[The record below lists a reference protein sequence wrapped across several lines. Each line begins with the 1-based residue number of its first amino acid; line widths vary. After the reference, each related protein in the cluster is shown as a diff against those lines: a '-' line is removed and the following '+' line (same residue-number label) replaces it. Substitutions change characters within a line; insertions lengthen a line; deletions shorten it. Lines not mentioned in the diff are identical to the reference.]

1 MSWADQ
7 PLGWGAIQP
16 ALPPPYVL
24 RQVINLALDS
34 ADVCGSDVPGSR
46 AGGEHPESERPGRL
60 GQLGPKINEGDESE
74 RLVPPWTAEDAR
86 QIRLLELQD
95 ALRKADASK
104 HRVRTSEH
112 RNEDHGEYGPQSRMT
127 RDGRIAF
134 GRNGLPAL
142 NERTIEHRAP
152 NDHGQ
157 KRSVRLRDGQ
167 TGNNGRIAVIRR
179 RKPGPKPKHGF
190 PLDERLRKIKSR
202 CKKRGVPFIL
212 AQHLKP
218 KKAKEP
224 EHEHDS

>member
-1 MSWADQ
+1 MCAA
-7 PLGWGAIQP
+7 P
-16 ALPPPYVL
+16 V
-24 RQVINLALDS
+24 
-34 ADVCGSDVPGSR
+34 VPGAAELVERTLR
-46 AGGEHPESERPGRL
+46 ANRL
-60 GQLGPKINEGDESE
+60 GGLDLGLGPKLNEGDKPK
-74 RLVPPWTAEDAR
+74 RFGQPWTAEDAR
-86 QIRLLELQD
+86 QIRLLEMED

-104 HRVRTSEH
+104 HRVRTSEY
-112 RNEDHGEYGPQSRMT
+112 RNEDHGEYGPQSRIT

-167 TGNNGRIAVIRR
+167 TGNNRRIAVIRR

-202 CKKRGVPFIL
+202 CKKRGVPFVL

-218 KKAKEP
+218 NKAKEP

>member
-1 MSWADQ
+1 MISPNA
-7 PLGWGAIQP
+7 
-16 ALPPPYVL
+16 
-24 RQVINLALDS
+24 
-34 ADVCGSDVPGSR
+34 
-46 AGGEHPESERPGRL
+46 
-60 GQLGPKINEGDESE
+60 
-74 RLVPPWTAEDAR
+74 LVPPWTAEDAR
-86 QIRLLELQD
+86 QIRLLEMED

-104 HRVRTSEH
+104 HRVRTSEY

-167 TGNNGRIAVIRR
+167 TGNNRRIAVIRR

-202 CKKRGVPFIL
+202 CKKRGVPFVL

-218 KKAKEP
+218 NKAKEP